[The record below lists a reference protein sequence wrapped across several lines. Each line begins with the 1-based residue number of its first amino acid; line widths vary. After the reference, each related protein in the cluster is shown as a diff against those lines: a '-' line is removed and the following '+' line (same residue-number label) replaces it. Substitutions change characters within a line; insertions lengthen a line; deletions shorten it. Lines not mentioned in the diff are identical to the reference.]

1 MIMLIYIS
9 TFRVFL
15 AFFWAKMTKA
25 VLLSDSLEAS
35 FEFPPKLLSHEEEL
49 HDRVEAVVAIA
60 TPKATHCHWL
70 LSLSFASLILV
81 FLMILSLY
89 GCVFVLLQSLT
100 FLFVLAFWPPYNRET
115 PMFPTCKFRIALMP
129 SCWCALYANWVWVG
143 LEA

>member
-49 HDRVEAVVAIA
+49 HDRVEAVDAIA
-60 TPKATHCHWL
+60 TPKATHTHWL
-70 LSLSFASLILV
+70 SLFVSLILV
-81 FLMILSLY
+81 CLMILSLY
-89 GCVFVLLQSLT
+89 GYVFVFVTEFNIFVCFIILT
-100 FLFVLAFWPPYNRET
+100 S
-115 PMFPTCKFRIALMP
+115 IQ
-129 SCWCALYANWVWVG
+129 
-143 LEA
+143 

>member
-49 HDRVEAVVAIA
+49 HDRVEAVDAIA
-60 TPKATHCHWL
+60 TPKATHTHWL
-70 LSLSFASLILV
+70 SLFLCLWFWSVQWSYPSMGMSSFLLEFNIFVCFIILTSV
-81 FLMILSLY
+81 
-89 GCVFVLLQSLT
+89 Q
-100 FLFVLAFWPPYNRET
+100 
-115 PMFPTCKFRIALMP
+115 
-129 SCWCALYANWVWVG
+129 
-143 LEA
+143 